1 MKDASYIR
9 KLQKDIIEKDKAKK
23 CVEGIIHIIE
33 QMVINGYQEQKYS
46 FILKD
51 DSITLGFMDKIID
64 EFENLGFTAEFDY
77 SKNIMTI
84 FWNIG

>member
-9 KLQKDIIEKDKAKK
+9 KLQKDIIKKDKAKK

-46 FILKD
+46 FIIKD
-51 DSITLGFMDKIID
+51 DSVILDFMINVFD

-77 SKNIMTI
+77 SKNMMTI
-84 FWNIG
+84 WWNEG